1 MKARTFLSAIAL
13 AFSVATLG
21 HAASIKHA
29 QGETE
34 INGVPQKIVVFDYA
48 VADTLD
54 VLGVQIAGLPAGV
67 MPPYLQKYAD
77 AGVARVGTM
86 FEPDFEAV
94 AALEPDLIIV
104 GGRSAPK
111 YADLAKLAPT
121 IDLTVDRTNF
131 VASAKQNAE
140 TLGEIFGKQAEAAE
154 AVAVLDKSLSKLR
167 AAAADTGNVLVMI
180 TTGGR
185 MSAHG
190 PGSRFDVVFSDFGFK
205 PAVEGLDTG
214 THGQAISNEFILETN
229 PNWLFVVDRDAAIGR
244 EGSSAKQMLDN
255 ELVNQTTAW
264 QKDQVVYLDPVSWYL
279 VGGGLTAMNI
289 SIDQLIE
296 SLGKN

>member
-1 MKARTFLSAIAL
+1 MKAKTLLSALAL
-13 AFSVATLG
+13 TLSVATLG
-21 HAASIKHA
+21 YAAPVKHA
-29 QGETE
+29 QGETN
-34 INGVPQKIVVFDYA
+34 IDGVPQKIVVFDLAA
-48 VADTLD
+48 VDTLD
-54 VLGVQIAGLPAGV
+54 VLGVEIDGLPAGIL
-67 MPPYLQKYAD
+67 PPYLQKYAD
-77 AGVARVGTM
+77 SSITRVGTM

-94 AALEPDLIIV
+94 AAMEPDLIIV

-111 YADLAKLAPT
+111 YAELSKLAPT

-131 VASAKQNAE
+131 FASAKQNAV

-154 AVAVLDKSLSKLR
+154 AVAALDTSLAGLR
-167 AAAADTGNVLVMI
+167 ASAEDAGNVLVMI

-190 PGSRFDVVFSDFGFK
+190 PGSRFDVVFSDYGFK

-229 PNWLFVVDRDAAIGR
+229 PDWLFVVDRDAAIGR
-244 EGSSAKQMLDN
+244 EGTAAKQMLDN

-264 QKDQVVYLDPVSWYL
+264 QKNQVVYLDPVSWYL

-289 SIDQLIE
+289 SIDQIVEALA
-296 SLGKN
+296 KN